1 MPPVLGADFLA
12 ALAASAFLGAFP
24 PVDLFAVCFV
34 RAIQQMGFNFSRC
47 LLSQIDS
54 VVDGDRRVVSVVD
67 GDFSGDSV
75 VDDD

>member
-1 MPPVLGADFLA
+1 MPPDIGADFLA

-24 PVDLFAVCFV
+24 PVDFFAVCFV

-54 VVDGDRRVVSVVD
+54 VVDVDHCVAQWLTVISVVD
-67 GDFSGDSV
+67 GDFQW
-75 VDDD
+75 